1 MSNPIYVVD
10 AFTSSPFTGNPA
22 GVCVLQA
29 EQSTEWMQSVAAEM
43 KHAETAFVRP
53 IDGGFELRWLT
64 PTVEVD
70 LCGHA
75 TLATAHTLWE
85 SGRHPK
91 NSHLHFHTRSGILT
105 AKLDNEIELDFPRI
119 DNFEAMLP
127 HAIVGLQP
135 IWTGKNGMDWFVEVE
150 TEEELRN
157 FEPDF
162 TNINSLGLRG
172 LTVTSRGK
180 ETFDFVSRF
189 FAPQSGVP
197 EDPVTGSAHCSLAPY
212 WSAKLGKS
220 EMRGFQASQRGGEVG
235 VLVEGDRVKLRGRA
249 VTVLEGTLRC

>member
-1 MSNPIYVVD
+1 M
-10 AFTSSPFTGNPA
+10 
-22 GVCVLQA
+22 
-29 EQSTEWMQSVAAEM
+29 
-43 KHAETAFVRP
+43 
-53 IDGGFELRWLT
+53 
-64 PTVEVD
+64 
-70 LCGHA
+70 
-75 TLATAHTLWE
+75 
-85 SGRHPK
+85 
-91 NSHLHFHTRSGILT
+91 T

-119 DNFEAMLP
+119 DNFEATLP

-135 IWTGKNGMDWFVEVE
+135 IWTGKNGMVWFVEVE

-162 TNINSLGLRG
+162 ININSLGLRG
-172 LTVTSRGK
+172 LTVTSRGS
-180 ETFDFVSRF
+180 EPFDFVSRF